1 MDVKSSNSKLKSEL
15 QTLYNRHGKAAAVVV
30 LGLGLIIVSAM
41 LWSASNR
48 IERLKGE
55 VAQLEARLAESR
67 LQNSELQKMAERV
80 REKAEA
86 ASREAEETAEALR
99 RAEQEK
105 EAAQERAEQALE
117 QSEEAQSEAERM
129 RAEAERIRREADEM
143 RERRKAELDRMQQ
156 ALSKIAEARR
166 TPMGIVIDLGQDSF
180 LFDFDK
186 ATLRPENREIL
197 SRIAGVLLASRGY
210 RLYVYGHTDDVGS
223 AEYNRKLSERR
234 ANAVKKYL
242 VDAGIP
248 AELIEAKGFGKSSPR
263 VPGTTPE
270 ARQKNR
276 RVEIGVVDTI
286 IDYDQVAG
294 EEGAGKTASP

>member
-15 QTLYNRHGKAAAVVV
+15 QTLYNHHGKAAAAVV

-248 AELIEAKGFGKSSPR
+248 AELIDAKGFGKSSPR